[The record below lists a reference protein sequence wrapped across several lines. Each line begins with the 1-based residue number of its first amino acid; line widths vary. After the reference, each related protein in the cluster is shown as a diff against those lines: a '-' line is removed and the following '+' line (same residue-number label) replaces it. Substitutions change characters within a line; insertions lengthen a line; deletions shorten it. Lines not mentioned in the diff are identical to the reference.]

1 LNPIEPIE
9 QAQEIDRLRLLPSM
23 DKNMKRQAGNNNAP
37 ARTTTIIPAST
48 RPVKRL
54 AHGHKVPERLGRG
67 TRIVERGTLLE
78 KGFYTV
84 GTKLIHVPGTRTH
97 TVAEFVNFKA

>member
-1 LNPIEPIE
+1 MSVSGRRYLNPIEPIE

-54 AHGHKVPERLGRG
+54 AHGHKVPGTIGSWNEDRG
-67 TRIVERGTLLE
+67 TWNA
-78 KGFYTV
+78 
-84 GTKLIHVPGTRTH
+84 P
-97 TVAEFVNFKA
+97 